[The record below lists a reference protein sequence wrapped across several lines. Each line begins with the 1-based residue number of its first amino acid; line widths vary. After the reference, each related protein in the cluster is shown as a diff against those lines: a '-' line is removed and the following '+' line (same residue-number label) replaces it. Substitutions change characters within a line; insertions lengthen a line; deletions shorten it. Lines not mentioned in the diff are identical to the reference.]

1 MTSLIIESI
10 NCRGIRDRKKRTDIF
25 LKAKEDHINIL
36 CLQETHLKKED
47 LNTIVEDWNV
57 QFYIAG
63 KHTNAGGV
71 LIAVEKNFEYKCHKD
86 ISDSQGRYV
95 ILDLEITGVARFLLI
110 NLYAPNNDDP
120 NFFENLFNT
129 VENSDTKNLILVGDW
144 NLVLDFNID
153 THNYKKE
160 NNTKAKETVLKYI
173 EKLDL
178 IDIWRK
184 TQDNTKGFTWRQNF
198 YRKLA
203 RLDFFLISES
213 LLDLYSNS
221 KIKSSYKSDHC
232 PIQLEIFISKTIE
245 GKGIWKINNSLLL
258 DEKLTNL
265 INKGN
270 SLMCKYLCLHRL
282 SSRIYTKLHNG
293 KH

>member
-1 MTSLIIESI
+1 MFARNSSQEGRFKY
-10 NCRGIRDRKKRTDIF
+10 NCRGLERT
-25 LKAKEDHINIL
+25 IL
-36 CLQETHLKKED
+36 HSR
-47 LNTIVEDWNV
+47 
-57 QFYIAG
+57 

-71 LIAVEKNFEYKCHKD
+71 LIALEKNFEYKCHKD

-95 ILDLEITGVARFLLI
+95 ILDLEIIGVARFLLI
-110 NLYAPNNDDP
+110 NLYAPNDDDP

-184 TQDNTKGFTWRQNF
+184 THDNTKGFTWRQNF

-203 RLDFFLISES
+203 RLDLEFRVKTDS
-213 LLDLYSNS
+213 L
-221 KIKSSYKSDHC
+221 
-232 PIQLEIFISKTIE
+232 
-245 GKGIWKINNSLLL
+245 
-258 DEKLTNL
+258 
-265 INKGN
+265 
-270 SLMCKYLCLHRL
+270 
-282 SSRIYTKLHNG
+282 
-293 KH
+293 